1 MHSSADSKNFLLKIK
16 PGLNKRL
23 EADHMLLASMQS
35 VMLPCSRKALSVPFQ
50 CWRGQ
55 NIVGGVQGLDKVQE
69 CPARKRE
76 AWRVSS
82 QNPGNMP
89 LDAGTIELG

>member
-50 CWRGQ
+50 C
-55 NIVGGVQGLDKVQE
+55 
-69 CPARKRE
+69 
-76 AWRVSS
+76 
-82 QNPGNMP
+82 
-89 LDAGTIELG
+89 